1 MDTGDILRQQFP
13 MYVPFKYRIYPF
25 RDQERELMRQLDEL
39 KFLWNYALEQR
50 QYSWKTGKVSV
61 GYAEQCRQLTEW
73 RGNDRGGI
81 GRVYSQVAQE
91 CLHRLDRAFKSFFG
105 RIARYPRFRHDVT
118 SLTYPDAYN
127 GSVAVT
133 DGRAA
138 TKRLRLSK
146 IGDVPIQYDRP
157 LPGGRVKTCTVRREG
172 DRWYAV
178 LTVEVP
184 DVPVQAI
191 TEPKHPVGVDL
202 GLGSIAA
209 LSTGE
214 TVEAPKLFRRSERSL
229 RRAQRKLS
237 RKEKGS
243 RRWGKQKVVVQR
255 RHAKVRDQRRDF
267 AHKLTTEWA
276 KTHDLIA
283 FEDMDVSNM
292 VHGHFAKS
300 IHDAGWGML
309 RQMCAYKAQ
318 RSSGMYIEVKTK
330 NTTQE
335 CSVCG
340 RNADPPLGLKDR
352 IYRCP
357 CGHTEDRDVNA
368 SRNILGRALKS
379 VGSDR
384 PELTHVKT
392 GPPPHRKGRRVRS
405 LNREPPAA
413 KEAAF

>member
-1 MDTGDILRQQFP
+1 MSETLPP

-50 QYSWKTGKVSV
+50 QRAWKLKKKSV
-61 GYAEQCRQLTEW
+61 GYYAQCKSLTEW
-73 RGNDRGGI
+73 RSNDSGGI
-81 GRVYSQVAQE
+81 GSVYRHVAQE
-91 CLHRLDRAFKSFFG
+91 CLHRLNKAFKSFFDG
-105 RIARYPRFRHDVT
+105 IARYPRFKREVT
-118 SLTYPDAYN
+118 SLTYPAAYHS
-127 GSVAVT
+127 SVAIT
-133 DGRAA
+133 DSRAF
-138 TKRLRLSK
+138 TKRLHLPK

-157 LPGGRVKTCTVRREG
+157 LPDGRVKTCTVKREG

-178 LTVEVP
+178 LTVDVADIPMFAVARP
-184 DVPVQAI
+184 DN
-191 TEPKHPVGVDL
+191 PVGVDL

-214 TVEAPKLFRRSERSL
+214 TAKAPKFFRRSERSL

-243 RRWGKQKVVVQR
+243 NRWKRQKVVVQR
-255 RHAKVRDQRRDF
+255 HYAKVKDQRRDF

-292 VHGHFAKS
+292 VHGNFAKS

-309 RQMCAYKAQ
+309 RQMCAYKMQ
-318 RSSGMYIEVKTK
+318 RSGGAYVEVITAG
-330 NTTQE
+330 TTQE
-335 CSVCG
+335 CSKCG
-340 RNADPPLGLKDR
+340 QAADPPLELKDR

-368 SRNILGRALKS
+368 SRNILGRALKAIGKGNTES
-379 VGSDR
+379 TRVERVAS
-384 PELTHVKT
+384 TF
-392 GPPPHRKGRRVRS
+392 RKGRRAVS
-405 LNREPPAA
+405 KNREPPAP
-413 KEAAF
+413 KEVAF